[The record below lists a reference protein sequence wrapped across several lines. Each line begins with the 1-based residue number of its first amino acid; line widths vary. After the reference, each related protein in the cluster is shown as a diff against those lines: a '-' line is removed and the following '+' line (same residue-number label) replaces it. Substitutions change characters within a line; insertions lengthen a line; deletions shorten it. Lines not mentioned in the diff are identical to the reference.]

1 MVDVLDRSTPAEPSA
16 DMLEETALAPLRR
29 TGPGYY
35 LMVLVL
41 TGLVGLGAYAY
52 SIQLRRG
59 LAVTGMAATADKVM
73 WGLYIANFVFF
84 IGISHAGTLI
94 SAILRISNAGWRTPI
109 TRMAEFITVVALSV
123 GALFPIFDLGRP
135 DRMLNVIWYGRW
147 PSPILWDFFAIS
159 TYLVGSLLYLYL
171 PLIPDLATC
180 RDRLAGSVSRRKAWL
195 YRTLS
200 LGWTGSS
207 DQRRSLAAAL
217 GVMMIVIIFV
227 AVSVHTVVSWIFAM
241 TLRTGWNTAVFGI
254 YFVAGAIFSGIAT
267 LIIVMAVLRR
277 VYHLERYITE
287 RQFVN
292 LGYLLAALAMIMLYF
307 NISELVTTG
316 YKLEGSAPVYLGEIF
331 TGSFAPMYWFY
342 VLAGLLLPGLLMLFR
357 RTRTIAV
364 VVAAAILVDVSMW
377 LERFIIVVASLR
389 VPQMPY
395 PNPARYL
402 PTWIELAISVG
413 SLALF
418 ALLIAVFVKVFPVLS
433 IWEINEHEET
443 ALARTVLPAPAP
455 IGGLSRTEVVGP

>member
-1 MVDVLDRSTPAEPSA
+1 MVDVVDRPTPAEPSA
-16 DMLEETALAPLRR
+16 DLLEDTALAPLRH

-35 LMVLVL
+35 LLVL
-41 TGLVGLGAYAY
+41 GLLGLVGLGAYAY

-59 LAVTGMAATADKVM
+59 LAVTGMAATANKVM
-73 WGLYIANFVFF
+73 WGLYITNFVFF

-94 SAILRISNAGWRTPI
+94 SAMLRISNAGWRTPI
-109 TRMAEFITVVALSV
+109 TRMAEFITVVALLV

-147 PSPILWDFFAIS
+147 PSPILWDLFAIS
-159 TYLVGSLLYLYL
+159 TYLVGSVMYLYL

-180 RDRLAGSVSRRKAWL
+180 RDRLAGSLSRRKTWL

-207 DQRRSLAAAL
+207 EQKRSLAAAL

-277 VYHLERYITE
+277 AYHLERFITV

-307 NISELVTTG
+307 NVSELVTTG
-316 YKLEGSAPVYLGEIF
+316 YKLEGSAPVYLGQIF

-342 VLAGLLLPGLLMLFR
+342 IFAGLLLPGLVMLFR
-357 RTRTIAV
+357 RTRTVAAV
-364 VVAAAILVDVSMW
+364 VIIAILVDVSMW

-395 PNPARYL
+395 PDLARYF
-402 PTWIELAISVG
+402 PTWVELAISVG

-418 ALLIAVFVKVFPVLS
+418 ALLIAIFVKVFPVLS
-433 IWEINEHEET
+433 IWEIREHEET
-443 ALARTVLPAPAP
+443 LLAPMALPVSAP
-455 IGGLSRTEVVGP
+455 IGSPPVAEVIGP

>member
-1 MVDVLDRSTPAEPSA
+1 MADVVHRTSPTEPSP
-16 DMLEETALAPLRR
+16 DLLEETALAPLRR
-29 TGPGYY
+29 TGAGYY
-35 LMVLVL
+35 VLVVIL
-41 TGLVGLGAYAY
+41 VGLVGLGAYAY

-59 LAVTGMAATADKVM
+59 LAVTGMAATANKVM
-73 WGLYIANFVFF
+73 WGLYITNFVFY

-135 DRMLNVIWYGRW
+135 DRLLNVIQYGRW

-159 TYLVGSLLYLYL
+159 TYLVGSVLYLYL

-180 RDRLAGSVSRRKAWL
+180 RDRLVGAVSRRKTWL
-195 YRTLS
+195 YRTFA
-200 LGWTGSS
+200 LGWTGSAE
-207 DQRRSLAAAL
+207 QKRNLAAAL
-217 GVMMIVIIFV
+217 GTMMIVIIFV

-277 VYHLERYITE
+277 TCHLERYVTE

-307 NISELVTTG
+307 NVSELVTTG
-316 YKLEGSAPVYLGEIF
+316 YKLEGSSPVYLGQIF

-342 VLAGLLLPGLLMLFR
+342 IVAGLLLPGIVMLFR
-357 RTRTIAV
+357 RTRTIPAIV
-364 VVAAAILVDVSMW
+364 GIAILVDVSMW

-395 PNPARYL
+395 LNPARYF

-418 ALLIAVFVKVFPVLS
+418 ALLIAIFMKVFPVLS
-433 IWEINEHEET
+433 IWEIREQEELVVAPT
-443 ALARTVLPAPAP
+443 AVPVPVPSGSST
-455 IGGLSRTEVVGP
+455 TEVVGP

>member
-1 MVDVLDRSTPAEPSA
+1 MDDPVRPDVA
-16 DMLEETALAPLRR
+16 DALEETALAPLRR

-35 LMVLVL
+35 AV
-41 TGLVGLGAYAY
+41 TGLLLGLVALGAYAY

-59 LAVTGMAATADKVM
+59 LAVTGMAATANKVM
-73 WGLYIANFVFF
+73 WGLYITNFVFF

-94 SAILRISNAGWRTPI
+94 SAMLRISNAGWRTPI

-135 DRMLNVIWYGRW
+135 DRLLNVMRFGRW

-200 LGWTGSS
+200 LGWAGSA
-207 DQRRSLAAAL
+207 QQKRNLATAL
-217 GVMMIVIIFV
+217 GTMMIVIIFV

-287 RQFVN
+287 RQFLN

-307 NISELVTTG
+307 NISEFVTTG
-316 YKLEGSAPVYLGEIF
+316 YKLEGSSPVYLGQIF

-342 VLAGLLLPGLLMLFR
+342 VFAGLLLPGFVMLSR
-357 RTRTIAV
+357 RTRTITAV
-364 VVAAAILVDVSMW
+364 VVVAILVDVAMW
-377 LERFIIVVASLR
+377 LERLIIVVASLR

-395 PNPARYL
+395 PNPVTYL

-418 ALLIAVFVKVFPVLS
+418 ALLIAVFVKLFPMLS
-433 IWEINEHEET
+433 IWEIREQGQVVREP
-443 ALARTVLPAPAP
+443 ASLPMPERIP
-455 IGGLSRTEVVGP
+455 GPSLPEVVVGP